1 MVITVREV
9 DHIVGTDVN
18 PVRISDGFIPPGVEV
33 VTLAIEHEDRWVFAL
48 EGVDAILGVR
58 SHRADRTEGP
68 AGGQRAPVVDH
79 LIGKLATADGRHI
92 NSLLFASAVSDR
104 LFSIVV

>member
-9 DHIVGTDVN
+9 DHVVGTDVN
-18 PVRISDGFIPPGVEV
+18 PVRISDGFAPPGVEV

-48 EGVDAILGVR
+48 EGVDTILGVR

-68 AGGQRAPVVDH
+68 AGGQRAPVINH
-79 LIGKLATADGRHI
+79 LVGKLATADSTHRW
-92 NSLLFASAVSDR
+92 SLL
-104 LFSIVV
+104 LVVATLVAAQ